1 MKPSE
6 AAMGSKKKV
15 VIAEDH
21 KLFREGLKSMLSA
34 RNDLRVVDEAQDG
47 LEAIRC
53 VKRNKPDLLLLDLSM
68 PRLSG
73 ISVMRDIKSQFPE
86 VKILA
91 LTIHESDQYVL
102 EAFEAGADGYCIK
115 DAGRDELM
123 VAINSVL
130 EGKTY
135 ISPGIADNVMEG
147 YLEENKRLKTKTTWD
162 TVTQRER
169 EVLKLLAE
177 GYLNKEIAE
186 FLHIS
191 VKTVEKHR
199 ANIMNKLDLHNASAL
214 TAYAIEKGLVTQKI

>member
-1 MKPSE
+1 
-6 AAMGSKKKV
+6 MGSKKTV

-34 RNDLRVVDEAQDG
+34 RKDLHVVDEAQDG

-73 ISVMRDIKSQFPE
+73 ISVMRDIKGQFPE

-214 TAYAIEKGLVTQKI
+214 TAYAIEKGLVAQKV

>member
-1 MKPSE
+1 MPQKHTI
-6 AAMGSKKKV
+6 

-21 KLFREGLKSMLSA
+21 QLFREGLKSMLA
-34 RNDLRVVDEAQDG
+34 DNEHFDVIAEAGDG
-47 LEAIRC
+47 LEAIRHIRR
-53 VKRNKPDLLLLDLSM
+53 KQPDLLLLDLSM

-73 ISVMRDIKSQFPE
+73 ISVIKDVKSAFPE

-115 DAGRDELM
+115 DASREELM
-123 VAINSVL
+123 LAVKSVIG
-130 EGKTY
+130 GKRY
-135 ISPGIADNVMEG
+135 ISPGIADSVMEG
-147 YLEENKRLKTKTTWD
+147 FIEGRKKLKKETTWD
-162 TVTQRER
+162 TITQRER

-186 FLHIS
+186 LLSIS

-199 ANIMNKLDLHNASAL
+199 ANIMAKLDLHNASAL
-214 TAYAIEKGLVTQKI
+214 TAYAIEKGLVTSKS